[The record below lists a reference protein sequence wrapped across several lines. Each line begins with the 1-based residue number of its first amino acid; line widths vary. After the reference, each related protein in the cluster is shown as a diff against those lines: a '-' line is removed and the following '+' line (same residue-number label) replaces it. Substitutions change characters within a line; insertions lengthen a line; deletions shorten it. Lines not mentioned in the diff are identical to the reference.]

1 MLLNRKPPSQAQ
13 HYQQTEDNNNPEDD
27 PQTRPPAIKQ
37 QLKDTSYPFE
47 YPSKNA
53 ATRKDGESKN
63 DETYYCQYFHA
74 TLSNNL
80 FLTNPSTIHF
90 NIDVSVGIYL
100 NVLAIA
106 GKY

>member
-1 MLLNRKPPSQAQ
+1 MTLK
-13 HYQQTEDNNNPEDD
+13 HD
-27 PQTRPPAIKQ
+27 PQ
-37 QLKDTSYPFE
+37 
-47 YPSKNA
+47 PSSNNSKILPIPLNIHP
-53 ATRKDGESKN
+53 RMPSKN